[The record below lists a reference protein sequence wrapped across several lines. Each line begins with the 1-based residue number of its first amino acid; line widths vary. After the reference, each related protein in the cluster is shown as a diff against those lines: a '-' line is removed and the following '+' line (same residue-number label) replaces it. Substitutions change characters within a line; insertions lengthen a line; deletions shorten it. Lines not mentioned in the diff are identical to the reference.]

1 MEQQATYGTIDLL
14 DYEPIR
20 LRSGIWNA
28 IADRYSVEGVLL
40 TPGTC
45 LMPDDP
51 EYPKQILSLLSDA
64 QERANG
70 DLGQGV
76 NDMLNAAKVM
86 LMRMTIA
93 KEANAA

>member
-1 MEQQATYGTIDLL
+1 
-14 DYEPIR
+14 
-20 LRSGIWNA
+20 
-28 IADRYSVEGVLL
+28 
-40 TPGTC
+40 
-45 LMPDDP
+45 MPDDP